1 MLKKQMSKQQ
11 GAEKEEVV
19 EQELEIVEEAVSTLK
34 ETGKKAPD
42 IKGIPTGIEGL
53 DELFFTTVFE
63 NGKDKLIPL
72 GGIPQYSV
80 FNITG
85 ISDTGKSLMAE
96 QFAIKQASL
105 GNSVAFITVES
116 PAHFVASSMKMRA
129 LAMGV
134 DEKSVDENIV
144 FIDAASFSKLRE
156 DIPTLLNTLAYA
168 IKKYKI
174 KFTVIDSVTGLY
186 EAKEMIAR
194 VIVRQL
200 FNFMKKWYQT
210 AIFVSQKRSGQEELS
225 AEAAGGF
232 AIPHIVDGTIV
243 LSKVLINSQ
252 YTEKIYKR
260 PIGEIVR
267 LFRIDGCRM
276 SGHSTDTY
284 LLEISESGLVKIGPS
299 LKEIANKK

>member
-1 MLKKQMSKQQ
+1 MPKRNPEQ
-11 GAEKEEVV
+11 GEVV
-19 EQELEIVEEAVSTLK
+19 EKVVEKEIEIIKEAVSTLS

-53 DELFFTTVFE
+53 DELFFTTTIE
-63 NGKDKLIPL
+63 NGKPKLIPL

-85 ISDTGKSLMAE
+85 ISDTGKNLMAE

-116 PAHFVASSMKMRA
+116 PAHFVASSMKIRV

-134 DEKSVDENIV
+134 EEKNIDEKIV

-174 KFTVIDSVTGLY
+174 KFTIIDSVTGLY

-194 VIVRQL
+194 VIVKQL

-284 LLEISESGLVKIGPS
+284 LLEINESGLVKIGPS

>member
-1 MLKKQMSKQQ
+1 MSKQNLEREEIT
-11 GAEKEEVV
+11 EKEV
-19 EQELEIVEEAVSTLK
+19 ELIEEAVSTLK
-34 ETGKKAPD
+34 ETGKRAPE

-53 DELFFTTVFE
+53 DELFFTTKIE
-63 NGKDKLIPL
+63 NGKPKLVPL

-96 QFAIKQASL
+96 QFAIKQAEL

-116 PAHFVASSMKMRA
+116 PAHFVASSVKIRA
-129 LAMGV
+129 LAMGI
-134 DEKSVDENIV
+134 DEKKIDENII
-144 FIDAASFSKLRE
+144 FIDAASYSRLRE

-284 LLEISESGLVKIGPS
+284 LLEINENGLVRIGPS

>member
-1 MLKKQMSKQQ
+1 MSKQNL
-11 GAEKEEVV
+11 EKEENAQK
-19 EQELEIVEEAVSTLK
+19 EFEIVEDAILTLK
-34 ETGKKAPD
+34 ETSKKAPE

-53 DELFFTTVFE
+53 DELFFTTVIE
-63 NGKDKLIPL
+63 NKKTKIVPL

-105 GNSVAFITVES
+105 GNPVAFVTVES
-116 PAHFVASSMKMRA
+116 PAHFVASSMKIRA
-129 LAMGV
+129 IAMEV
-134 DEKSVDENIV
+134 DEKSIDENII
-144 FIDAASFSKLRE
+144 FIDSASYSKLRE
-156 DIPTLLNTLAYA
+156 DIQTLLNTLAYA

-194 VIVRQL
+194 VIVRHL

-243 LSKVLINSQ
+243 LSKILISSQ
-252 YTEKIYKR
+252 YAEKIYKQ
-260 PIGEIVR
+260 PIGEVVR

-276 SGHSTDTY
+276 AGHSTETY
-284 LLEISESGLVKIGPS
+284 LLEIDKKGIVKIGPS
-299 LKEIANKK
+299 LKEIAKK

>member
-1 MLKKQMSKQQ
+1 MPKQNL
-11 GAEKEEVV
+11 EKEEII
-19 EQELEIVEEAVSTLK
+19 EKDIEIVEDAILTFK
-34 ETGKKAPD
+34 ETSKKAPE

-53 DELFFTTVFE
+53 DELFFTATIE
-63 NGKDKLIPL
+63 NGKPKLIPL

-116 PAHFVASSMKMRA
+116 PAHFVASSMKLRA
-129 LAMGV
+129 IAMGV
-134 DEKSVDENIV
+134 DEKNIDENIV
-144 FIDAASFSKLRE
+144 FIDAASYGKLRE

-168 IKKYKI
+168 IKRYKI

-194 VIVRQL
+194 VVVRQL

-243 LSKVLINSQ
+243 LSKVLINNQ
-252 YTEKIYKR
+252 YAEKIYKR
-260 PIGEIVR
+260 PIGEMVR

-276 SGHSTDTY
+276 SGHSTETY
-284 LLEISESGLVKIGPS
+284 LLEIDQTGLVKIGPS